1 MDFTNF
7 SGILQDWWAPETNQK
22 FKERAQC
29 IINQYGN
36 FSAKQVNLNLNG
48 INTQGENIADNG
60 GVKEAYLGTYS
71 DPNLNNHFF
80 KKKLMNF
87 RIHKMG

>member
-1 MDFTNF
+1 M
-7 SGILQDWWAPETNQK
+7 QDWWAPETNQK
-22 FKERAQC
+22 FKEKAQC

-71 DPNLNNHFF
+71 NPKLKIPFF
-80 KKKLMNF
+80 EKKIDNF
-87 RIHKMG
+87 